1 MEAVNKLICD
11 LAADRLG
18 SDLDLNSLMH
28 DNLPGFLSS
37 MNISYSGYCGIQ
49 SFETFA
55 SVMYYMLGVVFC
67 RKQDFNEAAKWF
79 SALSG
84 TVADGPDYRKNSDSY
99 HANSGC
105 DPIIDKWFSA
115 LSGTVAD
122 GPDYRKN
129 SDSYHANS
137 GCDPIIDDK
146 YNQYLASARYYLGC
160 MYSHGVGVGQN
171 YEMAAKLFRSAARC
185 QHHGAENKLAEAL
198 YKGQGI
204 EKHWL
209 HASEMWR
216 KAADGGNADAQNS
229 LAGMYFR
236 GEIVNKD
243 YAEAAK
249 WYRKAAEQGNVDA
262 QKSIADMYFEGEGVE
277 RDLPE
282 AVKWYMKA
290 AEQGSEDARN
300 RIEKI
305 FGSYPKQFGITPD
318 KAMKVCTGN

>member
-1 MEAVNKLICD
+1 MEAADKLSYD
-11 LAADRLG
+11 LAADKLG
-18 SDLDLNSLMH
+18 SNLDLNSLMH
-28 DNLPGFLSS
+28 DKLPGFLSS
-37 MNISYSGYCGIQ
+37 LNISYSGYCGIQ

-55 SVMYYMLGVVFC
+55 AVMYYMLGVAFC
-67 RKQDFNEAAKWF
+67 RKQDFSEAAKWF

-84 TVADGPDYRKNSDSY
+84 TVDGGPDYRRNSDSY
-99 HANSGC
+99 RA
-105 DPIIDKWFSA
+105 
-115 LSGTVAD
+115 
-122 GPDYRKN
+122 N
-129 SDSYHANS
+129 SDSVPN
-137 GCDPIIDDK
+137 IDDK

-160 MYSHGVGVGQN
+160 MYSHGLGVGQN
-171 YEMAAKLFRSAARC
+171 YEMAAKLFRSAAKC
-185 QHHGAENKLAEAL
+185 EHHGAENALAEAL

-249 WYRKAAEQGNVDA
+249 WYRKAAEQGHTAAMN
-262 QKSIADMYFEGEGVE
+262 SLADMYFEGEGVE

-290 AEQGSEDARN
+290 AEQGCEDARN
-300 RIEKI
+300 RIEQI

>member
-1 MEAVNKLICD
+1 MFLFTLLNRAYIARNLGHYRRWCQKMEAVNKLICD

-105 DPIIDKWFSA
+105 DPIID
-115 LSGTVAD
+115 
-122 GPDYRKN
+122 
-129 SDSYHANS
+129 
-137 GCDPIIDDK
+137 DK

-160 MYSHGVGVGQN
+160 MYSHGLGVGQN
-171 YEMAAKLFRSAARC
+171 YEMAAKLFRSAAKC
-185 QHHGAENKLAEAL
+185 EHHGAENALAEAL